1 MTSTGGTLAPPAAAR
16 RAAALALS
24 GPAGGVVGAQLVG
37 AAVGLSEL
45 LTLDMGGT
53 SADASLVTGGT
64 AVHEGGGAVAGIPLA
79 LPSILIET
87 VSAGGGSIARLDE
100 GGALKVGPQS
110 AGAVPGPA
118 CYGRGGTRPTVTDAC
133 LALRWLD
140 AATPL
145 ADQLRLDARAAAR
158 AVAALG
164 DDTGSG
170 PTGSGIRLHARAN
183 AS

>member
-1 MTSTGGTLAPPAAAR
+1 MTAICSVRAPAAWAV
-16 RAAALALS
+16 RAVGLGLS
-24 GPAGGVVGAQLVG
+24 GPAGGVVGSQLFG

-100 GGALKVGPQS
+100 GGALKGGPQS
-110 AGAVPGPA
+110 ARPVPGPP
-118 CYGRGGTRPTVTDAC
+118 G
-133 LALRWLD
+133 
-140 AATPL
+140 
-145 ADQLRLDARAAAR
+145 
-158 AVAALG
+158 
-164 DDTGSG
+164 
-170 PTGSGIRLHARAN
+170 
-183 AS
+183 